1 MTRANAYEPG
11 IGADPLPT
19 EVTDQPPSTW
29 VVASP
34 CDCLTAEEHLSRC
47 FLQGTDLPRHQAA

>member
-1 MTRANAYEPG
+1 MTRANAYEAG

-19 EVTDQPPSTW
+19 DFTDEPPSTW
-29 VVASP
+29 AVASP

-47 FLQGTDLPRHQAA
+47 FRQATDLPGHRAA